1 MLRRFIA
8 LSAAER
14 TMQFPDVQTVTL
26 VGPRPM
32 RGPAAEREYRPFPNE
47 SGRNSRQATVE
58 IPLMVRALGL
68 PAGGRVLEV
77 GCGRGV
83 ALPALARLLSPVRL
97 VGLDV
102 DAGLLD
108 EARAHADA
116 TGIAT
121 ELVRGDVRRMLFPD
135 ASFDLVVD
143 FGTCYHIARAAQALA
158 EIARVLAPGGLFVHE
173 TPLSQLIAHP
183 LRSFGRR
190 MPWRSDSAF
199 ERHRSVLLWTS
210 RRRRGHSV

>member
-1 MLRRFIA
+1 
-8 LSAAER
+8 
-14 TMQFPDVQTVTL
+14 MQFPDAQIVTL
-26 VGPRPM
+26 VGPM
-32 RGPAAEREYRPFPNE
+32 RGTATEREYRPFPNE
-47 SGRNSRQATVE
+47 SGRNNRQATIEV
-58 IPLMVRALGL
+58 PLMVRALGL

-83 ALPALARLLSPVRL
+83 ALPVLTRLLSPLSL

-108 EARAHADA
+108 EARASADA
-116 TGIAT
+116 EGIAV
-121 ELVRGDVRRMLFPD
+121 ELVPGDVRRMPFPD

-158 EIARVLAPGGLFVHE
+158 EIARVLTPGGLFVHE

-199 ERHRSVLLWTS
+199 ERHRNGMLWTS
-210 RRRRGHSV
+210 RRRRDHSE